1 MCERWVHHPYS
12 NNSPEKTCSS
22 TSSHECADLRHLRKR
37 LEDKLELMLAESM
50 GVAHEASALRSTDLA
65 RVAIDT
71 PVQPKSITSPT
82 DASCCTRRSKAPAD
96 QARRAAAAI
105 LSAYRQG
112 RGDDGGALCPC
123 QTVQTASEAIAYPA
137 LPLRPDHPRH
147 PRRIQGQKRPR
158 SAPLTA
164 SCAADPLSRRSSATW
179 AAATSKVALEMQ
191 PTSSARLMLRPSQTS
206 RQ

>member
-1 MCERWVHHPYS
+1 LFQYKFPYGR
-12 NNSPEKTCSS
+12 
-22 TSSHECADLRHLRKR
+22 ADLRHLRKR

-71 PVQPKSITSPT
+71 PVQPKPITSPT
-82 DASCCTRRSKAPAD
+82 DASCCTRRSKAYNRLTTKRGVRLRQSCLRIAK
-96 QARRAAAAI
+96 AAAMMEGRYAHAKQFRRHRKQLRI
-105 LSAYRQG
+105 LRSHFG
-112 RGDDGGALCPC
+112 RIIRD
-123 QTVQTASEAIAYPA
+123 I
-137 LPLRPDHPRH
+137 R
-147 PRRIQGQKRPR
+147 RRIHGQKRPR

-179 AAATSKVALEMQ
+179 AAATSKVALEVQ
-191 PTSSARLMLRPSQTS
+191 PTSSARFMLRPSQTS